1 MRWDIIRTIH
11 DTAANDLR
19 HSHDSRKTFVRLS
32 HDIRPN
38 VAKPLSHWD
47 GTACDSL
54 QLIFA
59 SKSQSGL
66 ETVAVIRNFLACAF
80 RAVGWCDGAG

>member
-1 MRWDIIRTIH
+1 M
-11 DTAANDLR
+11 
-19 HSHDSRKTFVRLS
+19 RLS

-47 GTACDSL
+47 ATACDSL

-66 ETVAVIRNFLACAF
+66 ETVAVIRNFLACVLG
-80 RAVGWCDGAG
+80 RSGGAMVLGKLPMLGRPTNLD